1 MMLAETTLA
10 FESKNKMTTK
20 FPRLRLRPRPN
31 LMTDNKTK
39 TNMLASEM
47 FGLQIAVQT
56 NILALRPNPNI
67 WLQDQD

>member
-1 MMLAETTLA
+1 
-10 FESKNKMTTK
+10 
-20 FPRLRLRPRPN
+20 
-31 LMTDNKTK
+31 MTDNKTK